1 MSDDLIDFKDPHYA
15 KKNKKLC
22 IYCSY
27 KGAVPSKNNQFCS
40 EICRLLHL
48 SVSKELNLED
58 IGKLIKL
65 SKIDLI
71 HIILNL
77 KQQKISIQS
86 LHDIL
91 NKPFEYK
98 QKILEKTEGN
108 FKLDFS

>member
-1 MSDDLIDFKDPHYA
+1 MSDDTPDFKDPHYA

-27 KGAVPSKNNQFCS
+27 KCAVPSKNNQFCS

-48 SVSKELNLED
+48 SVSKELNIED

-98 QKILEKTEGN
+98 QKMLEKTEGN

>member
-1 MSDDLIDFKDPHYA
+1 MSDDLIDFKDSHYA

-27 KGAVPSKNNQFCS
+27 KCAVPSKNNQFCS

-48 SVSKELNLED
+48 SVSKELNVED

-65 SKIDLI
+65 SKVDLI

-77 KQQKISIQS
+77 KCQNISIES
-86 LHDIL
+86 LHKIL
-91 NKPFEYK
+91 DKPYEYK
-98 QKILEKTEGN
+98 QKILVKNQGS
-108 FKLDFS
+108 FLIDFS